1 VKLGS
6 RVALENLRMH
16 RQKLAVDPKGRA
28 GYDVNLPVG
37 QIDQEM
43 AVIEAGPE
51 RLNGRSQH
59 RPRHQ
64 GSFLKR

>member
-1 VKLGS
+1 
-6 RVALENLRMH
+6 MH